1 MNKAWLEQKTK
12 ECESV
17 RPEIEKLLRE
27 KLPLTNQE
35 MDEVFEDLENM
46 YRGVEFYL
54 DMLCFKDLEDDSE
67 DSHKWISQSGVVEL
81 FYKYRN
87 KNKIFL
93 QGYGHVI
100 SIVPVRLL
108 CTNPYIKE
116 FA

>member
-1 MNKAWLEQKTK
+1 MDKAWLEQKIK

-46 YRGVEFYL
+46 YRGVESYL
-54 DMLCFKDLEDDSE
+54 DMLCFKHLEDDSE

-87 KNKIFL
+87 KNNL
-93 QGYGHVI
+93 RRY
-100 SIVPVRLL
+100 LDMEM
-108 CTNPYIKE
+108 E
-116 FA
+116 FDLSLIHI